1 MTSSVDIE
9 TEQRM
14 YKYLLEQNVTL
25 ISIGHRETLRD
36 YHQLQLKIA
45 KNGRYTVDNLRH
57 VSDESFVSSS

>member
-36 YHQLQLKIA
+36 YHQLELKIS
-45 KNGRYTVDNLRH
+45 KQGRYVIETLRDNPL
-57 VSDESFVSSS
+57 ELTL